1 MSLQAI
7 ITCVIFVATVLLLIF
22 QPIPVVIIGAAIP
35 AVLAS
40 FGIISPKTAYADFSN
55 TTVVF
60 VVVFCIIGEA
70 FFKTGL
76 ADYLGTKVIGLLGK
90 NEKGLLLGTGIV
102 TGGMSGFLNDTGST
116 ACMMPIV
123 SSMAK
128 KSGVKRSKLLMALSY
143 FASLG
148 GTLTLA
154 GTTPHIVANGIMK
167 ESGLREFAFFEYTKI
182 GLPLLILGII
192 YMMFIGAKML
202 PDRDDGIN
210 VTGENTEKRVNK
222 MPICAAI
229 FVLTIIAMASGIV
242 PIAVAGVFGAILVV
256 LTGCITVK
264 EALAVTPVTTIFLVG
279 GIFPLSS
286 ALVKT
291 GAAKYI
297 VGLLGPSLSSLPPF
311 ILLLAIAALQLITT
325 QFLMNSSATVLVLP
339 IAIMCCKAAGIDPLA
354 GAMVVSICASGAFA
368 SPFGSGNNL
377 IVMEAGGYSVKD
389 YVKCGLPL
397 TALFGLATTIL
408 CYFFYI

>member
-1 MSLQAI
+1 MSIAAI
-7 ITCVIFVATVLLLIF
+7 ITCIVFVLTVLLLVF
-22 QPIPVVIIGAAIP
+22 QPISVIITGAAIP
-35 AVLAS
+35 AILAS
-40 FGIISPKTAYADFSN
+40 CGIISPKTAYADFSN

-76 ADYLGTKVIGLLGK
+76 ADYLGGKVIGLLGK

-102 TGGMSGFLNDTGST
+102 TGGLSGFLNDTGST

-128 KSGVKRSKLLMALSY
+128 KSGIKRSKLLLALSF

-167 ESGLREFAFFEYTKI
+167 EAGLREFTFFEYTKFGI
-182 GLPLLILGII
+182 PLLILGII
-192 YMMFIGAKML
+192 YMMFWGAKLL
-202 PDRDDGIN
+202 PNTDEGI
-210 VTGENTEKRVNK
+210 TIEGDKAEKRYKK

-229 FVLTIIAMASGIV
+229 FVLTIVAMASGVV

-264 EALAVTPVTTIFLVG
+264 EALKVTPVSTIFLVG

-297 VGLLGPSLSSLPPF
+297 VGILAPYLSSLPP
-311 ILLLAIAALQLITT
+311 LLLLFAIAALQIITT

-339 IAIMCCKAAGIDPLA
+339 IAIMCCEAAGINPLA
-354 GAMVVSICASGAFA
+354 GAMIVSICASAAFA

-377 IVMEAGGYSVKD
+377 IVMEAGGYSIKD

-397 TALFGLATTIL
+397 CVIFGIATTLL

>member
-1 MSLQAI
+1 MSIAAI
-7 ITCVIFVATVLLLIF
+7 ITCIIFVATVLLLIF
-22 QPIPVVIIGAAIP
+22 QPIPVVIVGAAIP
-35 AVLAS
+35 AILAS
-40 FGIISPKTAYADFSN
+40 FGIISPKTAYSDFSN

-102 TGGMSGFLNDTGST
+102 TGGMSAFLNDTGST

-128 KSGVKRSKLLMALSY
+128 KAGIKRSKLLLALSY

-148 GTLTLA
+148 GTITLA

-167 ESGLREFAFFEYTKI
+167 EAGLREFGFFEYTKI
-182 GLPLLILGII
+182 GLPLLIVGVL
-192 YMMFIGAKML
+192 YMMYVGVKFL
-202 PDRDDGIN
+202 PDRDDGISID
-210 VTGENTEKRVNK
+210 EDKEAKRTEK

-229 FVLTIIAMASGIV
+229 FIFTIIAMASGII
-242 PIAVAGVFGAILVV
+242 PIAVAGVFGALLVI
-256 LTGCITVK
+256 LTGCINVK
-264 EALAVTPVTTIFLVG
+264 EALHVTPVSTIFLVG

-297 VGLLGPSLSSLPPF
+297 VGLLAPSLSSLPPF
-311 ILLLAIAALQLITT
+311 ILLLAIAALQLIAT

-339 IAIMCCKAAGIDPLA
+339 IALMCCEAADIDPLA
-354 GAMVVSICASGAFA
+354 GAMIVSIAASGAFA

-397 TALFGLATTIL
+397 TALFGVVTTVL
-408 CYFFYI
+408 CYIFYV